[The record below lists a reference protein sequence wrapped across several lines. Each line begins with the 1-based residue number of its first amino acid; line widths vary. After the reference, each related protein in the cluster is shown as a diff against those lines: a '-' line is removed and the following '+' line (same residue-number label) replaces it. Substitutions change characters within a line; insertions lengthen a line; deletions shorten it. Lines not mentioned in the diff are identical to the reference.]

1 MRKGF
6 IIGGVLLAVIAFAG
20 IFFVGNILNPSPTI
34 VLVATRD
41 ISAGTRLA
49 SLGPEDMAQATMT
62 GPELVLSQ
70 YLTLEA
76 YEVLVAE
83 GGVIAADVITGE
95 PVRLSVIL
103 SSANPVAQSVTSL
116 ALDDPDMAVIIV
128 NARGLVPDG
137 IRNGDRIDI
146 VVAIE
151 NIDGENS
158 ALSAVSQAILIDR
171 ERQAAYKAIVN
182 DLTGDGVGVTEAAAD
197 IMAEDEVAV
206 AEAEAAAEVEAA
218 EAEAEMP
225 DDVDCDDPDV
235 NCEAVE
241 DTDPFEGVIFFQ
253 PPLAK
258 TVVQG
263 ARVIR
268 VIREVSA
275 TMGTGNEVGG
285 VIALE
290 VMVPRDSIEWITMA
304 QASGLMH
311 VALLSPLA
319 DDVIAEETAGASLQD
334 LLDLFYEDRD
344 VINALNETDVEP

>member
-1 MRKGF
+1 M
-6 IIGGVLLAVIAFAG
+6 IGGVLLAVIAFAG
-20 IFFVGNILNPSPTI
+20 VFFVGNILNPSPTI

-49 SLGPEDMAQATMT
+49 SLGPEDMAQASMT
-62 GPELVLSQ
+62 GPDLVLSQ

-95 PVRLSVIL
+95 PVRLSVVL

-171 ERQAAYKAIVN
+171 ERQAAYEAIVN
-182 DLTGDGVGVTEAAAD
+182 DLTGDGVGVTEAAAE
-197 IMAEDEVAV
+197 IMADEEAAV
-206 AEAEAAAEVEAA
+206 AEAEAAAETA
-218 EAEAEMP
+218 EAEAETP

-235 NCEAVE
+235 NCETVE
-241 DTDPFEGVIFFQ
+241 DIDPFEGVIFFQ